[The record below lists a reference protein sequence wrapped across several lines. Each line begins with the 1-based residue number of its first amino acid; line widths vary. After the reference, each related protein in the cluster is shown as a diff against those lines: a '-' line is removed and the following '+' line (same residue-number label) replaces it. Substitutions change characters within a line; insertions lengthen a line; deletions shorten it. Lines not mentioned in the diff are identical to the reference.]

1 MEEDENDDDDDDGG
15 GAAAGASV
23 VASGVDPE
31 AVVFDEEEEEVRHRE
46 AMRGRAFSLKRLIK
60 VLHISEPVYH
70 VLCLL
75 GKKYADIFSLN
86 FI

>member
-1 MEEDENDDDDDDGG
+1 MEEDENDDDGGGG
-15 GAAAGASV
+15 GAAGAGAFGDGPD
-23 VASGVDPE
+23 ASE

>member
-1 MEEDENDDDDDDGG
+1 MEEDENDDDDGGGG
-15 GAAAGASV
+15 GAAGAFGDGPD
-23 VASGVDPE
+23 ASE